1 MHTAGE
7 GLELAIPGDPSISKG
22 GSHFS
27 KYAKG
32 ECVSKDT
39 HRQLCPG
46 LACGLQGAHA
56 LRAPGS
62 PGADW
67 TGLPVGFQ
75 IPSSLKNICS
85 PWALH
90 PRIPDQEALP

>member
-7 GLELAIPGDPSISKG
+7 GLELAIPGDTSISKG

-62 PGADW
+62 PCVEETRP
-67 TGLPVGFQ
+67 TG
-75 IPSSLKNICS
+75 
-85 PWALH
+85 
-90 PRIPDQEALP
+90 PDFL